1 MIREVYIKVYMKGVI
16 MLNISKMS
24 NESIIYF
31 YAVDGNTPVGCSE
44 VTISDGGTVGYYNR
58 LFVQPNYRKQ
68 GIGRKLWDM
77 TQKEL
82 DTRGIDL
89 IIDINPYGDMT
100 YEQLLHFYASDQT
113 RETESGWYRVAK
125 VE

>member
-1 MIREVYIKVYMKGVI
+1 
-16 MLNISKMS
+16 MLNISKVS
-24 NESIIYF
+24 NERIVSF

-44 VTISDGGTVGYYNR
+44 VTISDSGTVGYYNR

-100 YEQLLHFYASDQT
+100 YEQLLDFYASDQT
-113 RETESGWYRVAK
+113 QETEGGWYRVAK
-125 VE
+125 VK